1 MNIIGERGSLSSGCT
16 PMNKNINCKFSD
28 WLRFKQAEHMTKE
41 PQLPKPDSFNK
52 GSCFRKA
59 VDDTIWYPVDS
70 ARCST

>member
-16 PMNKNINCKFSD
+16 PMNRNINCKFSD
-28 WLRFKQAEHMTKE
+28 RLRFKQAEHMTKE

-52 GSCFRKA
+52 GSFFREA